1 MIGTNFPNGYLPA
14 NGGADSFTNVKTEL
28 QDADITFGNLEG
40 PLCDGTA
47 PSQKCAN
54 SSPGKCYAFRSP
66 ASYAPHYKDAGFDL
80 LSTANNHAND
90 FGSTC
95 RYTNWE
101 RILSVVA
108 WLSCALHL
116 YGLCQCWCV
125 SCTLA
130 SVFHFQQHTNS
141 YKSLP
146 TTTHPCVGLSM
157 SMYLPLLAKYS
168 FIFVTSVY
176 SQQRTHAR
184 RGVLVSCLSV
194 VHVAMLEL
202 KAV

>member
-14 NGGADSFTNVKTEL
+14 NGGADSFANVKAEL

-90 FGSTC
+90 FGSSC
-95 RYTNWE
+95 RLETETLLDEQGIAHSGRPGDIASIEVNGFKVAYDSLLHESIVT
-101 RILSVVA
+101 LS
-108 WLSCALHL
+108 
-116 YGLCQCWCV
+116 
-125 SCTLA
+125 
-130 SVFHFQQHTNS
+130 
-141 YKSLP
+141 
-146 TTTHPCVGLSM
+146 
-157 SMYLPLLAKYS
+157 
-168 FIFVTSVY
+168 
-176 SQQRTHAR
+176 QRSRH
-184 RGVLVSCLSV
+184 C
-194 VHVAMLEL
+194 
-202 KAV
+202 